1 MTVKHLK
8 NLKVSLADLL
18 KTAGPEGLLLECPG
32 ETNLAV
38 LPLDDE
44 LIDFLLERNP
54 KFHKDCQKI
63 RQRMRQ
69 GQYHTHEEVK
79 KLLG

>member
-18 KTAGPEGLLLECPG
+18 KTAGPEGILLECPG
-32 ETNLAV
+32 EANLAV
-38 LPLDDE
+38 LPLDDD

-54 KFHKDCQKI
+54 KFQKDCQRI
-63 RQRMRQ
+63 RQRLRR
-69 GQYHTHEEVK
+69 GQFHTHEEVK